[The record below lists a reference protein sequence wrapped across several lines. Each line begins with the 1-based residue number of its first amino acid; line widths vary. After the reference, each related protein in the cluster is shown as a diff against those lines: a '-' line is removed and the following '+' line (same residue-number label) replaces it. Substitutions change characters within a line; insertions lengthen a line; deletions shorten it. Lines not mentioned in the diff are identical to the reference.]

1 MEKKIDHKKLA
12 KTSRNKGHGAERL
25 YAKLFRELGY
35 KFCLTARQASRITDD
50 AGIDLAHLPFNVQIK
65 AGFHKGL
72 NPAKVLGIIDERLPK
87 LFPPENPIH
96 TYPNLLI
103 HRNQIGRGNRRVAED
118 DLLYLKVKDFEKII
132 MEYADYRD
140 DKMIGGIIP
149 IKGNMKKGVSYKEI
163 LSKKGHF
170 EGRHVIYHSRPNA
183 THKDYSHLAI
193 MSFEFFSQLIKKDD

>member
-1 MEKKIDHKKLA
+1 MGRGKTNKA
-12 KTSRNKGHGAERL
+12 KGNNAERL

-96 TYPNLLI
+96 TYPNILI

-118 DLLYLKVKDFEKII
+118 DLLYIKVQDFIDLVGNVNDL
-132 MEYADYRD
+132 AT
-140 DKMIGGIIP
+140 P
-149 IKGNMKKGVSYKEI
+149 IDIEGNMKKGVSYKEI

-170 EGRHVIYHSRPNA
+170 EDRHVIYHSRPNA